1 MRPLRPSRDQ
11 RTLQQQLKVRRSRAY
26 IASHVR
32 SSAAAFYRAPRSN
45 PKPHGTPRARAR
57 PREQLITMTHPT
69 RPRLP
74 FQHYLVEEATADS
87 ERGRAVLRCAFP
99 PLARSIESASP
110 SPSSQSAYSPS
121 PSPRGARR
129 TRETHTSGLGSQKGD
144 VHGAHL
150 HASVSVSV
158 VQSGAPISSV
168 VANSNAAPVVSLAS
182 PGFEFLLP
190 PSAKRGAAPLCLRPY
205 GARSPA

>member
-1 MRPLRPSRDQ
+1 
-11 RTLQQQLKVRRSRAY
+11 
-26 IASHVR
+26 
-32 SSAAAFYRAPRSN
+32 
-45 PKPHGTPRARAR
+45 
-57 PREQLITMTHPT
+57 MTHPT

-168 VANSNAAPVVSLAS
+168 VANSNAAPVVSLTS
-182 PGFEFLLP
+182 PGFEFLPL
-190 PSAKRGAAPLCLRPY
+190 SFLAWRGAAVPASVRGSL
-205 GARSPA
+205 ARMRVLLQPQYE